1 MDDFACHVLKRAT
14 ARNWAIE
21 RKARH
26 VIAKRLTFFHRPM
39 LDDVPSGIKRCVV
52 IERSEERSVGKEC
65 VSTCRSRWTPN
76 HYKTT
81 TYLIFYSPLN
91 TSTNLYTTSTAII
104 NQ

>member
-39 LDDVPSGIKRCVV
+39 LDDVPRGIKRCVF
-52 IERSEERSVGKEC
+52 IEEASPERVQGANATTRADIRAAHLKKAREAQSRESVGEIVDH
-65 VSTCRSRWTPN
+65 VS
-76 HYKTT
+76 HYLT
-81 TYLIFYSPLN
+81 FP
-91 TSTNLYTTSTAII
+91 
-104 NQ
+104 